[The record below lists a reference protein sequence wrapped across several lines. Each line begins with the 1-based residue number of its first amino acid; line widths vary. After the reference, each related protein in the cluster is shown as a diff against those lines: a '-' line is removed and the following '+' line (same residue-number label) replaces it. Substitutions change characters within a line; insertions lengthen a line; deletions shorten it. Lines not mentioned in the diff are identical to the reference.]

1 MVAGPGVIPPVVIY
15 QEQPK
20 YPPLAEKLRAT
31 GLVEIEALIGV
42 NGLVEEIR
50 ITRVEGRNVGFEKA
64 TEEAINKWR
73 YKPATKNT
81 VRVRMWIK
89 IRVPFE
95 LR

>member
-20 YPPLAEKLRAT
+20 YPPVAERLRT
-31 GLVEIEALIGV
+31 NGLVEAEALIGV
-42 NGLVEEIR
+42 DGLVEEIR
-50 ITRVEGRNVGFEKA
+50 ITKIEGGNVGFENA

-73 YKPATKNT
+73 YKPATKNG
-81 VRVRMWIK
+81 VRVRTWIL

>member
-1 MVAGPGVIPPVVIY
+1 MVMGPGVIPPVMIF

-20 YPPLAEKLRAT
+20 YPPVAEKMGAT
-31 GLVEIEALIGV
+31 GVVEAEALIGV
-42 NGLVEEIR
+42 DGVVEEIR
-50 ITRVEGRNVGFEKA
+50 ITRVEGRDIGFEKA

-73 YKPATKNT
+73 YKPATKNGVK
-81 VRVRMWIK
+81 VRTWIK

>member
-1 MVAGPGVIPPVVIY
+1 MVIY

-20 YPPLAEKLRAT
+20 YPPVAERMHAT
-31 GLVEIEALIGV
+31 GLVEAEALIGV
-42 NGLVEEIR
+42 DGVVEELR
-50 ITRVEGRNVGFEKA
+50 ITRVEGRDIGFEKA

-73 YKPATKNT
+73 YRPATKNG
-81 VRVRMWIK
+81 VRVRTWIK